1 MRVVGSPP
9 VCTLSLLVAGALVPL
24 CGSAAAPAAAQDPC
38 ANVKT
43 GAPHRVPGRP
53 RPPLVL
59 GDSSAL
65 LAVAPLVHLGIE
77 ANARGCRPLSDA
89 VSIMR
94 ARARTHTLPRVV
106 VLVEGADGGIK
117 RALLRR
123 ALHLLGPRGRLGLV
137 TTTVP
142 ASAAAA
148 MRVFHSRHR
157 LRTVLIDWAASGI
170 PQRYGGDG
178 LHIGYAGEAAL
189 ARFIARH
196 VRPFVPPRTTIR
208 FPGDPAAANDC
219 GQVHAGRRRR
229 QVLVLRGR
237 ARITCSLARRLAT
250 AKNPVTLRHFRYYDW
265 RFLGRPPWKS
275 VFIRNDRRVIVAT
288 RTPPATPVRD

>member
-1 MRVVGSPP
+1 M
-9 VCTLSLLVAGALVPL
+9 AL
-24 CGSAAAPAAAQDPC
+24 CGGFAAPAAAQDPC
-38 ANVKT
+38 ANIKA
-43 GAPHRVPGRP
+43 GAPHRVSGRP

-94 ARARTHTLPRVV
+94 ARARAHTLPRVV

-123 ALHLLGPRGRLGLV
+123 ALRLVGPRGRLGLV

-148 MRVFHSRHR
+148 MRIFHARHPIQ
-157 LRTVLIDWAASGI
+157 TVLIDWAASGI
-170 PQRYGGDG
+170 PQRFGGDG

-189 ARFIARH
+189 ARFIERRVH
-196 VRPFVPPRTTIR
+196 PFTPPHTTIR
-208 FPGDPAAANDC
+208 FPSRPAAANDC
-219 GQVHAGRRRR
+219 GQVHPGRRKL

-237 ARITCSLARRLAT
+237 ARITCSRARKLAT
-250 AKNPVTLRHFRYYDW
+250 AKNPATLRNFRYYDW

-275 VFIRNDRRVIVAT
+275 VFVRNDRRVIVAT
-288 RTPPATPVRD
+288 RTPRATPPAGNGAHAS

>member
-1 MRVVGSPP
+1 VR
-9 VCTLSLLVAGALVPL
+9 TLSLCLAGALVTL
-24 CGSAAAPAAAQDPC
+24 CGSATTPAAAQDPC
-38 ANVKT
+38 ANIKV

-59 GDSSAL
+59 ADSSAL

-106 VLVEGADGGIK
+106 VLVEGADGGIN

-123 ALHLLGPRGRLGLV
+123 ALRLVGARGRLGLV

-148 MRVFHSRHR
+148 MRAFHRRHPT
-157 LRTVLIDWAASGI
+157 RTVLIDWAASGI

-189 ARFIARH
+189 ARFIARR
-196 VRPFVPPRTTIR
+196 VRPFTPPRTTIR
-208 FPGDPAAANDC
+208 FPSQPAAANDC
-219 GQVHAGRRRR
+219 GKVHARRRLL

-237 ARITCSLARRLAT
+237 SRITCAHARKLAT
-250 AKNPVTLRHFRYYDW
+250 AKSPVTLRHFHYYDW

-275 VFIRNDRRVIVAT
+275 VFVRNDRRVVVAT
-288 RTPPATPVRD
+288 RTPPAAPPADNETQAG

>member
-1 MRVVGSPP
+1 MR
-9 VCTLSLLVAGALVPL
+9 TLSLFLVGALVAL

-38 ANVKT
+38 ANIKT
-43 GAPHRVPGRP
+43 GAPHRAPGRP

-94 ARARTHTLPRVV
+94 ARARAHTLPRVV
-106 VLVEGADGGIK
+106 VLVEGADGGID

-123 ALHLLGPRGRLGLV
+123 ALRLVGARGRLGLV

-148 MRVFHSRHR
+148 MRAFHRRHPT
-157 LRTVLIDWAASGI
+157 RTVLIDWAASGI

-189 ARFIARH
+189 ARFIERRVH
-196 VRPFVPPRTTIR
+196 PFTPPHATIR
-208 FPGDPAAANDC
+208 FPGDPAAAKDC
-219 GQVHAGRRRR
+219 GQVHPGGRLR

-237 ARITCSLARRLAT
+237 GGITCAHARRLAT
-250 AKNPVTLRHFRYYDW
+250 AKDPARLRHFHYYDW

-275 VFIRNDRRVIVAT
+275 VFVRNDGRVIVASRT
-288 RTPPATPVRD
+288 PAATPPADTETQAG